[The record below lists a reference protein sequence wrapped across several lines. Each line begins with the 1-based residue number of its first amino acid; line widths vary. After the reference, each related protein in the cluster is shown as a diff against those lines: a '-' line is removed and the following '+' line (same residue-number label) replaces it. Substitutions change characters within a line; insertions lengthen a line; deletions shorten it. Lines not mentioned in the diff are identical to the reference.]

1 VSIESGAIRLLAVCG
16 SLRRAST
23 NLALLDAAARL
34 APHGVRV
41 EACALDALPLFNPD
55 REDDMP
61 AAVRAW
67 RAAIAAA
74 DGLLISSPEYA
85 HGVSGVMKN
94 ALDWLVSGPEFVG
107 KPVAMLNATTR
118 AEFAPA
124 QLAETLRT
132 MSGVV
137 VEDACLT
144 LPLLGG
150 SHDGAAIAAD
160 PVFAAPLRA
169 ALENFMR
176 TIVAQRGV
184 TAGDG

>member
-1 VSIESGAIRLLAVCG
+1 MNWLAICG
-16 SLRRAST
+16 SLRRQSS
-23 NLALLDAAARL
+23 NLILLEAAARL
-34 APHGVRV
+34 APAGIRITRYP
-41 EACALDALPLFNPD
+41 LDALPLFNPD
-55 REDDMP
+55 LEDEMP
-61 AAVRAW
+61 APVRDW

-107 KPVAMLNATTR
+107 KPVALLNATTR
-118 AEFAPA
+118 AEYAPA

-137 VEDACLT
+137 IEPASLS

-150 SHDGAAIAAD
+150 TRDAAAITDDPRLAEPLHRALRSFAEAIAA
-160 PVFAAPLRA
+160 
-169 ALENFMR
+169 
-176 TIVAQRGV
+176 QR
-184 TAGDG
+184 